1 MGIHTLPL
9 LPLRLLTSQLRNNSF
24 TYQHT
29 LKLTAIMSSG
39 GNTVNVKGISHE
51 TTEKEVRDFFSF
63 CGKISDLTLTPKS
76 QDETSKSYAV
86 SFEKPTAAK
95 TALLLD
101 NTQLGSNHVNVTA
114 ASDLDAIAPG
124 KTAGHSEGDSP
135 EDIAQEDKPRSR
147 IFAEYLAHGYVLT
160 DNAIEKAIDQQ
171 YGLSQK
177 ANQGWRGLSSYFEKA
192 AETPTGQKMRAFYE
206 QGSKQ
211 VLDVHNEAKHL
222 AGLKTGKGDDLGL
235 HNVAGTNRTACNCG
249 AKGNICQCA
258 AGKCDCSSCPKNSD
272 VKSTDRTAEEAEM
285 EFVEVDGQKKTKCN
299 CGGTDEK
306 CPCEPGKC
314 ACSGCSK
321 AS

>member
-1 MGIHTLPL
+1 
-9 LPLRLLTSQLRNNSF
+9 
-24 TYQHT
+24 
-29 LKLTAIMSSG
+29 
-39 GNTVNVKGISHE
+39 
-51 TTEKEVRDFFSF
+51 
-63 CGKISDLTLTPKS
+63 
-76 QDETSKSYAV
+76 
-86 SFEKPTAAK
+86 
-95 TALLLD
+95 
-101 NTQLGSNHVNVTA
+101 
-114 ASDLDAIAPG
+114 
-124 KTAGHSEGDSP
+124 
-135 EDIAQEDKPRSR
+135 
-147 IFAEYLAHGYVLT
+147 
-160 DNAIEKAIDQQ
+160 
-171 YGLSQK
+171 
-177 ANQGWRGLSSYFEKA
+177 
-192 AETPTGQKMRAFYE
+192 MRAFYE

-249 AKGNICQCA
+249 AQGKICQCA

-272 VKSTDRTAEEAEM
+272 VKSTNRTAEEAEM